1 MPTTQRKKTSEALKV
16 RTHKNVGSKYVS
28 SRPAP
33 ATNKRSDTSQ
43 RLLAAAID
51 MFGQKG
57 FESTTMRDL
66 ARAVGIKAPAIYNH
80 YPSKEEILAASLIW
94 VMEDFNQ
101 QMFGRDDPGAAPVER
116 LKGIL
121 ERYVLHQL
129 DKPDLNEGFSVL
141 LRGSALLRVQRQDA
155 QDEVMRLLSVF
166 TSVMTAI
173 VREIIKDVGDEA
185 PPLVPAVHAI
195 RTMYDQIH
203 RWYQPDG
210 SITPQQLIDTYW
222 GFTARILGIPRR
234 GSTGR

>member
-1 MPTTQRKKTSEALKV
+1 MPNTSRKRLSEGFSARDPRYLGDKF
-16 RTHKNVGSKYVS
+16 
-28 SRPAP
+28 AP

-80 YPSKEEILAASLIW
+80 YRSKEEILAAALIW

-101 QMFGRDDPGAAPVER
+101 QMFGRDDPNASPVER

-141 LRGSALLRVQRQDA
+141 LRSSALLRVQRQDA
-155 QDEVMRLLSVF
+155 QDEVMRLLRVF
-166 TSVMTAI
+166 NKVMTAI
-173 VREIIKDVGDEA
+173 VKAIIKDLGDEA
-185 PPLVPAVHAI
+185 PPLTPSVHAI
-195 RTMYDQIH
+195 TTMYDQIH
-203 RWYQPDG
+203 RWYRPDG
-210 SITPQQLIDTYW
+210 SITPQELIDTYW
-222 GFTARILGIPRR
+222 RFTTSILGISRR
-234 GSTGR
+234 NSNRR